1 MPTYN
6 YHCRHCDQGFSKFL
20 KMDDRK
26 QPESERCPNC
36 QELGKVY
43 QAITAPTI
51 VSDVG
56 TQGAVG
62 KTDSGW
68 KEVLSKVKETHT
80 INNIHS

>member
-1 MPTYN
+1 MPTYAYRCSCGYDFTVLCKYDERLDVEEKPCPACGEKKVN
-6 YHCRHCDQGFSKFL
+6 YMIS
-20 KMDDRK
+20 
-26 QPESERCPNC
+26 
-36 QELGKVY
+36 
-43 QAITAPTI
+43 APKI

-80 INNIHS
+80 INNIRS